1 MDEDC
6 ERIRLGKDV
15 RDDVCGQRGKEGAE
29 KEGGGAGLLE
39 RPAWGWAR
47 PDLGGRKKWKSLR
60 GRRARA
66 ADKTHWPLDGVYRA
80 YCAAG

>member
-39 RPAWGWAR
+39 RPAWGWVR
-47 PDLGGRKKWKSLR
+47 PDLGGRKKMEEPE
-60 GRRARA
+60 RATR
-66 ADKTHWPLDGVYRA
+66 
-80 YCAAG
+80 